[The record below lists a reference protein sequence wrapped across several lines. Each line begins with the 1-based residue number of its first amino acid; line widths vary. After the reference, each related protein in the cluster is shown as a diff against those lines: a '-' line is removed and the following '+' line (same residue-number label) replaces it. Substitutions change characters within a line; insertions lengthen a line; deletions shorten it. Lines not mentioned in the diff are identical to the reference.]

1 MLTPSSGIRW
11 PLHATLAIGLLAS
24 IETMAWGA
32 GKGRPGGHGGKAP
45 HVSAPRQGNMAPRMP
60 HIKAPA
66 HPNAMASRPAANAT
80 PGHPRNARS
89 QGNRSLSHANH
100 PSNPSA
106 GATGQA
112 SRTRARSQ
120 GVGASSTP
128 TAAGRHPSAGVGAAS
143 LASVNAMGRLSG
155 SSSPYRY
162 TYGLGSGA
170 RRYRAYGYGSGYRNR
185 YYGSG
190 YGYGRSQGMNRGIIM
205 RLRSVH
211 ASLARLDHDYQ
222 GHRAR
227 AMHAISMAV
236 RQLSHRSMGYSNV
249 GFAPGMNNRLG
260 MAQGMGMGIGQGQG
274 QRRSALGG
282 GGGGR
287 NGVRMPQAQSDT
299 VMSQAL
305 RNLQGIGMQLGNQG
319 TDSMGHGRAMG
330 HIQQA
335 VHELNVA
342 LSIR

>member
-1 MLTPSSGIRW
+1 MLTRSSGIRW

-60 HIKAPA
+60 HIRAPA

-80 PGHPRNARS
+80 PGHSRNARS
-89 QGNRSLSHANH
+89 QTNRSLPHANH
-100 PSNPSA
+100 PSNRPA
-106 GATGQA
+106 GPMGQA
-112 SRTRARSQ
+112 SRTQARSQ
-120 GVGASSTP
+120 GGGASPAPT
-128 TAAGRHPSAGVGAAS
+128 TAAGRHVAAGVGPAA

-162 TYGLGSGA
+162 TYGSGSGA

-185 YYGSG
+185 YFGAG

-222 GHRAR
+222 GHRVR

-236 RQLSHRSMGYSNV
+236 RQLSHRSMVYSGV

-260 MAQGMGMGIGQGQG
+260 MGGGMGVGQGQG

-282 GGGGR
+282 AGAGR
-287 NGVRMPQAQSDT
+287 NGVRMPQAQSDAM
-299 VMSQAL
+299 MSQAL

-319 TDSMGHGRAMG
+319 SYNMGHGRAMG

-335 VHELNVA
+335 IHELNVA